1 MLERAGPDTRTLSTL
16 RRDIGLMRS
25 RLVLAALS
33 ALYFTAG
40 IAAAQSA
47 GPAIPLARSLTLVQ
61 TLHEGA
67 AERESVVR
75 LADVSPA
82 GVRYEWSFLEVSA
95 SGDTTRGKHERF
107 VRTADLD
114 TAPRWHQIYQR
125 GDSVEHPGYT
135 AFTVSRAAFDRL
147 TGEGSTSYSLL
158 SFGESS
164 VGALS
169 ALGLGGGPALVRWRG
184 TLTRVGSGSVPFPLL
199 VNGQRVNVPAL
210 HLEGKFTARGGS
222 WSPQLWVLAQ
232 RDHPLILKLEDS
244 TRVFQ
249 TVRADLGSTAA
260 ESARSLEGA
269 LTRSCRVEVPGI
281 YFESA
286 SATLDPASNETIAAM
301 AQMLARHVD
310 WTVTVEGHTDSIG
323 TSASNMALSERRA
336 NAVRARL
343 TSLGVA
349 PSRLKAAG
357 YGQTRPRESNA
368 TIAGRA
374 RNRRVELLRPCGGS
388 R

>member
-1 MLERAGPDTRTLSTL
+1 MLEHASPGPATLSAL
-16 RRDIGLMRS
+16 SRGIGLMHVRI
-25 RLVLAALS
+25 VGAALAALC
-33 ALYFTAG
+33 LIAG
-40 IAAAQSA
+40 ISPAQSA
-47 GPAIPLARSLTLVQ
+47 AAAIPLARSLTLVQ

-82 GVRYEWSFLEVSA
+82 GVRYEWSFLEVSG

-114 TAPRWHQIYQR
+114 TAPRWHQVYER
-125 GDSVEHPGYT
+125 GDLLEHPGYT
-135 AFTVSRAAFDRL
+135 AFTLSRAAFDRIG
-147 TGEGSTSYSLL
+147 TSGSTPFSLL
-158 SFGESS
+158 GFGESS
-164 VGALS
+164 VRALS

-184 TLTRVGSGSVPFPLL
+184 TLTRVGSGAAPFPLL
-199 VNGQRVNVPAL
+199 VNGQRVNVPAF
-210 HLEGKFTARGGS
+210 HLQGRFTARGES

-232 RDHPLILKLEDS
+232 RDHPLILELEDS
-244 TRVFQ
+244 TRTFQ
-249 TVRADLGSTAA
+249 TVRADFGGGVADA
-260 ESARSLEGA
+260 ARSLEGA
-269 LTRSCRVEVPGI
+269 LARSCRVEVPGI

-286 SATLDPASNETIAAM
+286 SATLDPASNETIAAL
-301 AQMLARHVD
+301 AQMLARHAD

-323 TSASNMALSERRA
+323 TSAANKALSERRA

-343 TSLGVA
+343 TSRGVA
-349 PSRLKAAG
+349 PARLRAVG
-357 YGQTRPRESNA
+357 FGQTRPRESNA